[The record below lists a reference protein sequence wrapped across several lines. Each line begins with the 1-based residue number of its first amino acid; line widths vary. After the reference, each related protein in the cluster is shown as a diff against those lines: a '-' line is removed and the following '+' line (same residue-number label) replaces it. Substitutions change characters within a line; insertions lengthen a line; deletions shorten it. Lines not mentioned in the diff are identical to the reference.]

1 MTATSGSGEPPIVLS
16 RRRRAV
22 FVVVACVAVMFVCL
36 AALLAF
42 DIYLHQR
49 VEGIAG
55 LNVWG
60 YRGPSVGRKKPGELR
75 VVALGGSTVFGYGLP
90 WNESWPHAVER
101 QLNTIRPRDVPVT
114 VINLGAPRDS
124 VGTFVTTMNDYGYLK
139 YDVVILYEGYNDLEL
154 PDASDAANGASP
166 TAATLGHYVAWRH
179 QSPVFRWTGYLPIFP
194 LVLTEK
200 AMSLMNGGD
209 LNAAY
214 ASREIVFRPGLATR
228 VTAGAMKATADIA
241 LGLEHRF
248 GRLTPGGPAEGTAY
262 ETSCGRWSQYC
273 GAIDAA
279 VHLARQRGQR
289 VIVVT
294 QPYLSDLHV
303 EQQQA
308 LAANLQREFG
318 SDSQVRYVNLGTL
331 VDLHDATMAYDGLHL
346 TAGGNEKIAAALAPV
361 VLETLP

>member
-1 MTATSGSGEPPIVLS
+1 M
-16 RRRRAV
+16 
-22 FVVVACVAVMFVCL
+22 
-36 AALLAF
+36 
-42 DIYLHQR
+42 
-49 VEGIAG
+49 
-55 LNVWG
+55 
-60 YRGPSVGRKKPGELR
+60 
-75 VVALGGSTVFGYGLP
+75 VALGGSTVFGYGLP
-90 WNESWPHAVER
+90 WTESWPHAVER
-101 QLNTIRPRDVPVT
+101 QLNAMRPRDVPVT

-154 PDASDAANGASP
+154 PDTTRVTSP
-166 TAATLGHYVAWRH
+166 TDATLGHYVAWRH

-200 AMSLMNGGD
+200 AMSLMHGGD
-209 LNAAY
+209 PNAAY
-214 ASREIVFRPGLATR
+214 SSREIVFRPGLATR

-248 GRLTPGGPAEGTAY
+248 GRLTPGEPVAGTVY
-262 ETSCGRWSQYC
+262 ETSCGRWSRYC

-279 VHLARQRGQR
+279 VRLARQRGQR
-289 VIVVT
+289 AIVVT

-318 SDSQVRYVNLGTL
+318 GDSQVRYVNLGTL
-331 VDLHDATMAYDGLHL
+331 VDLHDTTMAYDGLHL
-346 TAGGNEKIAAALAPV
+346 TASGNQKIAAALAPV
-361 VLETLP
+361 VLETIP